1 MSMIYAPRFIAER
14 DHRVETFCAIINRCA
29 SKDSGAIMPQ
39 VEYEQLEESVAK
51 TASFRN
57 AEEAREALFLRAT
70 AE

>member
-1 MSMIYAPRFIAER
+1 MSIIYAPRLVAER

-29 SKDSGAIMPQ
+29 SKDSGAIIPQ
-39 VEYEQLEESVAK
+39 VEYEQLEQSAAR
-51 TASFRN
+51 TAGFRN